1 MIICI
6 TKSQCELLIRT
17 LQERMDNLARVLNC
31 MDNGDIE
38 YNKEQYDH
46 DYLEYHKLQ
55 KVEEELSTEIE
66 KWRDWRD

>member
-38 YNKEQYDH
+38 YNEEQYDH
-46 DYLEYHKLQ
+46 DYLEYHELQ
-55 KVEEELSTEIE
+55 KVEEELSTEI
-66 KWRDWRD
+66 KKLMGWKY

>member
-31 MDNGDIE
+31 MDNGDIVGILA
-38 YNKEQYDH
+38 N
-46 DYLEYHKLQ
+46 
-55 KVEEELSTEIE
+55 
-66 KWRDWRD
+66 

>member
-1 MIICI
+1 MIVSI

-17 LQERMDNLARVLNC
+17 VQERMDNLARLLNF

-38 YNKEQYDH
+38 YNEEQYDH

-55 KVEEELSTEIE
+55 KIEEELSTEIE
-66 KWRDWRD
+66 KWR